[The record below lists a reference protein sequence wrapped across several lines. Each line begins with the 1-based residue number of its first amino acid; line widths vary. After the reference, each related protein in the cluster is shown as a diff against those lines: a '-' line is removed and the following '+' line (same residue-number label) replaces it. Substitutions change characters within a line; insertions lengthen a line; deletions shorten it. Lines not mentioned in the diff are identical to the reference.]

1 MSFKY
6 TLQVINDIVL
16 EEYVNQHSCCYNT
29 QCIHFK
35 PTGGTKERRFSF
47 YYLGKVYLCAH
58 HKKNTPFWV
67 EKQRDLFIY

>member
-16 EEYVNQHSCCYNT
+16 EEYVNQYSCCYNT

-35 PTGGTKERRFSF
+35 PLGEQKKEDFPSII
-47 YYLGKVYLCAH
+47 
-58 HKKNTPFWV
+58 WV
-67 EKQRDLFIY
+67 KFIYVHTTRKTPPSG